1 MTVGAW
7 STWAYNMLT
16 RELLTLSELNELL
29 RLELL
34 YRRTGA

>member
-1 MTVGAW
+1 MGAW
-7 STWAYNMLT
+7 STWAYNMLA
-16 RELLTLSELNELL
+16 RDLLTLRELNELL